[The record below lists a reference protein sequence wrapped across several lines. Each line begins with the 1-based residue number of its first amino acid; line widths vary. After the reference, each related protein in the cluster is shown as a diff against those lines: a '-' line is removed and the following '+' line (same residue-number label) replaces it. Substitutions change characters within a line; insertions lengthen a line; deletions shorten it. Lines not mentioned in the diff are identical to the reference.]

1 MGLSGYYRRF
11 VLKFFSVASPL
22 SDLTKKGKLDRVQW
36 TEEAEWAFQAFK
48 QALTS
53 SLVHWNPDFSLPF
66 TVHTYAFKSGLG
78 DVLCQTFNGE
88 GHRVLY
94 VSRKL
99 TPAERKY
106 AAVD

>member
-53 SLVHWNPDFSLPF
+53 SPVIQNPDYCLPF
-66 TVHTYAFKSGLG
+66 TVHRCFG
-78 DVLCQTFNGE
+78 
-88 GHRVLY
+88 

-99 TPAERKY
+99 TPGERKY
-106 AAVD
+106 ATVEQEALIIK